1 MSSTENKL
9 DNTDKNINKLLQ
21 TGFDTISQAFQLKGN
36 SYEFQLSEKNK
47 KINNLKNKINLLKQE
62 IEMIKNENIYFKS
75 QIEQF
80 KKNNNI
86 SFSVMTP
93 KNLDKKT
100 QSSIQIFPNE
110 TTNKSINDSIVIQ
123 NNNNNINNEN
133 NNIYNNLLSFKTNN
147 IKKPNSIQNTE
158 LNITEQNNFDIV
170 YEKSGHYKKRKNN
183 SNRTLY
189 KNLNSYSSSNLN
201 NNNKEE
207 SKTRKRRNNS
217 LCDIPLSDN
226 KNYTIKYLN
235 ENLKDNKNYQSHNP
249 INNNNNYFSQKINNN
264 NNRNINQNFI
274 YEQINNN
281 SDDSSSTINSKQQEQ
296 MTNFLNECK
305 IKLPQKVFDF
315 IVKTFQD
322 FKDGIIDEESVMF
335 QIKNILQK
343 YPELKSLFESIFL
356 I

>member
-62 IEMIKNENIYFKS
+62 IEMIKNKNIYFKS

-133 NNIYNNLLSFKTNN
+133 NNSNYSYDKLLCLLISARFVINTLNLNKNGIFQQL
-147 IKKPNSIQNTE
+147 IQNKE
-158 LNITEQNNFDIV
+158 NIILNF
-170 YEKSGHYKKRKNN
+170 
-183 SNRTLY
+183 
-189 KNLNSYSSSNLN
+189 
-201 NNNKEE
+201 
-207 SKTRKRRNNS
+207 
-217 LCDIPLSDN
+217 
-226 KNYTIKYLN
+226 
-235 ENLKDNKNYQSHNP
+235 
-249 INNNNNYFSQKINNN
+249 
-264 NNRNINQNFI
+264 
-274 YEQINNN
+274 
-281 SDDSSSTINSKQQEQ
+281 
-296 MTNFLNECK
+296 
-305 IKLPQKVFDF
+305 
-315 IVKTFQD
+315 
-322 FKDGIIDEESVMF
+322 
-335 QIKNILQK
+335 
-343 YPELKSLFESIFL
+343 
-356 I
+356 